1 MWDNGGM
8 NIKLGQAEI
17 FDISPL
23 SSDYSFNMEGFHSLK
38 GIKSLFEC
46 LGDIFIKR
54 WHTEKEL
61 EIPNIPGLRVN
72 KYRY

>member
-1 MWDNGGM
+1 M

-17 FDISPL
+17 FDTGSL
-23 SSDYSFNMEGFHSLK
+23 RRDYIFNMEGFTVLK
-38 GIKSLFEC
+38 GTKSQFEW

-54 WHTEKEL
+54 WHAEKEL
-61 EIPNIPGLRVN
+61 EIPNIPGLMVN